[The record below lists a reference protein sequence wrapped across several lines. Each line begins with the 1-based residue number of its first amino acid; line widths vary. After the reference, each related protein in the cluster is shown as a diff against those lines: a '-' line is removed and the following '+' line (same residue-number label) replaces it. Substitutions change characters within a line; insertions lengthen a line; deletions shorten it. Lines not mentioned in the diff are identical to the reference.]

1 VRRSPYERALYCSLC
16 RKWLP
21 RGEEGRDR
29 LGRPLCPRCGRVLR
43 VKARPAKKA
52 ARRRRRAVEALVKA
66 RESARKAGR
75 LLEAGW
81 TRAAE
86 WHAKSALRRC
96 ERWAPLLDPPA
107 RLLARLAADALARAL
122 ARPRGAARR
131 RWLKDAE
138 ELLGAALR
146 VSGEKGAASPFFPV
160 FI

>member
-1 VRRSPYERALYCSLC
+1 VRRSPYERALYCRSC

-21 RGEEGRDR
+21 RGEG

-43 VKARPAKKA
+43 VKARSAKKA
-52 ARRRRRAVEALVKA
+52 AKLKRRAVEALVKA
-66 RESARKAGR
+66 RESAGRAAR

-107 RLLARLAADALARAL
+107 RLLARLAADALTRAL
-122 ARPRGAARR
+122 TQPPSSAAF
-131 RWLKDAE
+131 WLKDAE
-138 ELLGAALR
+138 ELLETALH
-146 VSGEKGAASPFFPV
+146 VCGEKGAAATPSTA
-160 FI
+160 